1 MAVSLTKSVPQPFA
15 FDKPRRPTR
24 RRRGVSE
31 GAILKSAKRDL
42 ARRYRGEC
50 GRPARCRH
58 NCDAWGLPPVSNVFH
73 QKTAFADAEVVID
86 RRMPFSIDLDG
97 QNVASGILTY
107 DVLVHTITSLAARNF
122 PYTTP
127 TETTIAVFRT

>member
-1 MAVSLTKSVPQPFA
+1 MNLQKGTLRADIVVNAAGPHVV
-15 FDKPRRPTR
+15 D
-24 RRRGVSE
+24 
-31 GAILKSAKRDL
+31 I
-42 ARRYRGEC
+42 
-50 GRPARCRH
+50 PAMLGGC
-58 NCDAWGLPPVSNVFH
+58 LPLSNVFH
-73 QKTAFADAEVVID
+73 QKIAFADAEVVID